1 MLLFNTSQSFPH
13 FAQTQCCPSC
23 NSDAYHLVNQS
34 RFLRFTIIPVFPLKL
49 SYKHECYQ
57 CGYSELTQVKQL
69 PLIEKLSL
77 PKYFIGIFLILLVIC
92 FFYQQYLD
100 AQTQKLEYLNNPKAY
115 DTYLV
120 QADKFTHE
128 PLTLTNLKVAQV
140 LSFDEQFITFQVS
153 NYSYKR
159 NNGITTALR
168 TSLLVQRGYFSTDK
182 ITLPRSE
189 VKRLYNDDV
198 IYDVLRP
205 SANSLYGGFVMF
217 PPKPKPLYKGL
228 KLDKNNQQGI
238 TYFKNGQYN
247 DALESFTIA
256 ANAGSQ
262 WGQLNLAQMYRDGQ
276 GVTKNAQTAKHWYE
290 QAIAQGN
297 SKAKYELE
305 QLCENNQCK

>member
-1 MLLFNTSQSFPH
+1 MFEI
-13 FAQTQCCPSC
+13 
-23 NSDAYHLVNQS
+23 
-34 RFLRFTIIPVFPLKL
+34 FT
-49 SYKHECYQ
+49 
-57 CGYSELTQVKQL
+57 
-69 PLIEKLSL
+69 L
-77 PKYFIGIFLILLVIC
+77 PKYFIGVFLALWVGL
-92 FFYQQYLD
+92 FFYQQHAAAQAQKQSYL
-100 AQTQKLEYLNNPKAY
+100 TNPKAY

-120 QADKFTHE
+120 HADKFTHE
-128 PLTLTNLKVAQV
+128 PWTLTNLKVAQV

-159 NNGITTALR
+159 NKGITTAMR
-168 TSLLVQRGYFSTDK
+168 TSLLVQRGYFSDDK

-189 VKRLYNDDV
+189 VKRLYNDGV

-238 TYFKNGQYN
+238 TYFKNGQYS
-247 DALESFTIA
+247 DALESFTLA

-276 GVTKNAQTAKHWYE
+276 GVTQNVQTAKHWYE

-297 SKAKYELE
+297 SKAKIELE
-305 QLCENNQCK
+305 EMCDKANCK